1 MDPIQ
6 VRIHWNRLLFVWLL
20 PLFAGCAG
28 LSELQNG
35 LSQFDQGAH
44 EVSTAQMG
52 FFHQVQVADCNN
64 QFYGAAFNFATKQ
77 SDILNLAATCE
88 PTLLTTK
95 QIELRQKLM
104 DSLTLY
110 ADKLQALGTSDANK
124 TLDSNSQDLAKNLDM
139 FAKTQGLSA
148 AGLEIADGVEAAIA
162 AIAEM
167 ALDERRYSDIKTAAA
182 GMGPHIRKIVD
193 ALKQE
198 NMIFAEGLGS
208 KVDQIQIQLRSA
220 LLAARQ
226 KQDARSF
233 IDVLAAR
240 EIVRSINPLGASPI
254 SVSAGSADPKL
265 DPRNVA
271 KQLNASLDA
280 LVNANNALAT
290 AGTGGFI
297 AAVNDLV
304 ARGKH
309 ANDLFT
315 SLNK

>member
-1 MDPIQ
+1 MAAKRF
-6 VRIHWNRLLFVWLL
+6 VFVVMLLAL
-20 PLFAGCAG
+20 AGCAG
-28 LSELQNG
+28 LTEIQNG

-44 EVSTAQMG
+44 SVSTAQMG

-64 QFYGAAFNFATKQ
+64 QFYGNAYDFATGKG
-77 SDILNLAATCE
+77 DKLNLAANCS

-95 QIELRQKLM
+95 QIETRQKLM

-110 ADKLQALGTSDANK
+110 ADKLQALGTNDDNK
-124 TLDSNSQDLAKNLDM
+124 TLDTNSQDLAKNLNS
-139 FAKTQGLSA
+139 FAKDKSVSKIGLKV
-148 AGLEIADGVEAAIA
+148 ADGVEAAIV

-167 ALDERRYSDIKTAAA
+167 ALDQRRYADIKKAASA
-182 GMGPHIRKIVD
+182 MQPHILKITES
-193 ALKQE
+193 LKQE
-198 NMIFAEGLGS
+198 NTVFAEGLGS

-220 LLAARQ
+220 LLASRTSQ
-226 KQDARSF
+226 KERSF
-233 IDVLAAR
+233 LDVLAAR
-240 EIVRSINPLGASPI
+240 EIVRSTNPLGASPI
-254 SVSAGSADPKL
+254 SAPSDSDDPKL

-271 KQLNASLDA
+271 KQMNASLDA
-280 LVNANNALAT
+280 LANANDALAT

-297 AAVNDLV
+297 AAVSDLV